1 MKSSQNYAELY
12 QHYEKHKDTIA
23 LRLKEFQQQRSEK
36 EIFQELCFCLLAAN
50 TSSRM
55 AMRVMDSVGDVIF
68 TGSEEE
74 IRDRLHSLSCRFYN
88 KRAEYIFLARSVP
101 LKFDRMYLA
110 ENIKGFGYKESS
122 HFLRNIG
129 HSGYA
134 ILDKH
139 VLRAMLEFG
148 VIKKI
153 PAMHAKNY
161 LLLEKKLENFSKK
174 LGIRMDE
181 LDFVLW
187 SRKGGEIL
195 K

>member
-1 MKSSQNYAELY
+1 MQ
-12 QHYEKHKDTIA
+12 
-23 LRLKEFQQQRSEK
+23 EFKQQRTEK
-36 EIFQELCFCLLAAN
+36 ETFQELCFCLLAAN

-55 AMRVMDSVGDVIF
+55 AMRVMEGVGDVIF
-68 TGSEEE
+68 TGTEEQ
-74 IRDRLHSLSCRFYN
+74 IREKLHQLRCRFYN
-88 KRAEYIFLARSVP
+88 KRAEYIFHARAIP
-101 LKFDRMYLA
+101 IKMERDYLA

-122 HFLRNIG
+122 HFLRNMG

-139 VLRAMLEFG
+139 VLNAMLEFG

-153 PAMHAKNY
+153 PNRNKKTY
-161 LLLEKKLENFSKK
+161 LLLEKKLQKFSQEV
-174 LGIRMDE
+174 GIGMDD